1 MAGSAAGWAGC
12 CGAAGGSVGVAVGAG
27 VVVAAGMGVGLALVG
42 AAGVAVG
49 AGAGAEVAFFFFGFL
64 ANATKKEV
72 AVMPQAA
79 RVESAFST
87 LPSCRSKNN
96 AKEGKPTM
104 QPYRQC

>member
-1 MAGSAAGWAGC
+1 
-12 CGAAGGSVGVAVGAG
+12 
-27 VVVAAGMGVGLALVG
+27 
-42 AAGVAVG
+42 
-49 AGAGAEVAFFFFGFL
+49 
-64 ANATKKEV
+64 
-72 AVMPQAA
+72 MPQAA